1 MKDVLIFTVSSS
13 KIQVSAKNDELQ
25 LAAELGKQMLERN
38 DELQEKLDN
47 LQQNHLNLVE
57 VSPGEVK
64 PDLFHSIC
72 NVYNCD
78 CT

>member
-1 MKDVLIFTVSSS
+1 VKDVLIFTVSSS
-13 KIQVSAKNDELQ
+13 KLQVSAKNDELQ

-47 LQQNHLNLVE
+47 LQQNHSNLVE

-64 PDLFHSIC
+64 TRFIPKYLQRLQL
-72 NVYNCD
+72 
-78 CT
+78 